1 MKTRECIKWLW
12 RASHDVRGHILSN
25 SLIGILH
32 VASSLTFVW
41 ICKTL
46 VDIVTTGTGSHLT
59 TYILAMV
66 GCQLLQV
73 ILTALEQRIS
83 SHSDILLKNKLRYL
97 LFTRLMESRW
107 NGKENF
113 HTGDTLNRV
122 MEDVRIVAD
131 SITASIPAVLTAA
144 VQFIAAFIFLF
155 SLQPDLAWVIPG
167 IMIAALLI
175 SKNQCNAQIK
185 PSCMRASSVI
195 IFWFHGGSHTNSMF
209 TSPTP
214 SKA

>member
-1 MKTRECIKWLW
+1 MRTRECIKWLW
-12 RASHDVRGHILSN
+12 RASHDVRRHILSN
-25 SLIGILH
+25 SLVGILH
-32 VASSLTFVW
+32 VCSSLTFVW
-41 ICKTL
+41 ICK
-46 VDIVTTGTGSHLT
+46 
-59 TYILAMV
+59 AMV
-66 GCQLLQV
+66 DVVTSGKGGNLTGYICAMAGCLLLQV
-73 ILTALEQRIS
+73 LLTALEQRIS
-83 SHSDILLKNKLRYL
+83 SYSDIILKNRLRHL

-175 SKNQCNAQIK
+175 SKQSTGAY
-185 PSCMRASSVI
+185 P
-195 IFWFHGGSHTNSMF
+195 G
-209 TSPTP
+209 
-214 SKA
+214 

>member
-73 ILTALEQRIS
+73 TLTALEQRIS

-97 LFTRLMESRW
+97 LFTRLMESRFPRLTFLSC
-107 NGKENF
+107 GRVRPCRTTRLLQAPHCPMVCITSL
-113 HTGDTLNRV
+113 HTTATRTSFISMLTRSLK
-122 MEDVRIVAD
+122 IVA
-131 SITASIPAVLTAA
+131 TA
-144 VQFIAAFIFLF
+144 
-155 SLQPDLAWVIPG
+155 
-167 IMIAALLI
+167 
-175 SKNQCNAQIK
+175 
-185 PSCMRASSVI
+185 
-195 IFWFHGGSHTNSMF
+195 
-209 TSPTP
+209 TP
-214 SKA
+214 KKTFKEGKKK